1 MKKTSFK
8 ELTDKVQLVIK
19 GYGKSYLIIVIFCIL
34 AAIFNSIAPYFLGLA
49 TDSLYESF
57 TNEIAFDM
65 PYITKI
71 LIVVLACYILNSIC
85 TYLKRKLLNAE

>member
-1 MKKTSFK
+1 MNKTSFK
-8 ELTDKVQLVIK
+8 ELISKVQLVIK
-19 GYGKSYLIIVIFCIL
+19 GYGKSYLAIIIFCIL

-71 LIVVLACYILNSIC
+71 LIIVNKIYHKKKSLI
-85 TYLKRKLLNAE
+85 T

>member
-34 AAIFNSIAPYFLGLA
+34 AAIFNSIAPYFLGL
-49 TDSLYESF
+49 L
-57 TNEIAFDM
+57 M
-65 PYITKI
+65 KR
-71 LIVVLACYILNSIC
+71 LIVYMNHLQM
-85 TYLKRKLLNAE
+85 K